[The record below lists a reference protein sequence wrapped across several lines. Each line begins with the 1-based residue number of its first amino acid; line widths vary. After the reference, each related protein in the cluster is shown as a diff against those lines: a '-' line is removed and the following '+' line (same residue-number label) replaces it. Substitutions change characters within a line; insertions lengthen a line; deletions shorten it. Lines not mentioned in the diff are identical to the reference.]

1 MTKLSIKKKLL
12 IYGFCIQSF
21 ILIVFSV
28 SLYKSLELSTLD
40 QIENSLKIIILD
52 VADDIQENDNLEN
65 IAFNEENEY
74 KFKPLYFRLSKL
86 NKQSNVI
93 KEMNYPK
100 DIITNYEQ
108 ISPLEK
114 DTISFEKQNSYLIT
128 RLKFFI
134 QEELFLLE
142 VATDSHNL
150 NKSLENFLYILFFII
165 PIILILSTIGGYFII
180 HKSFQPIEQIINKL
194 KEINVKNLSKRLER
208 LENDDEIDNLSYE
221 INNLLKRLEI
231 SFDKITQFSSDASHE
246 LKTPLTIMR
255 GEIEITLRKLRSPQ
269 EYHLSLNNCLDEVLI
284 IQQTVNDLLYLAQ
297 SEDQNN
303 LFSENVYL
311 DEIILESIQELEPLA
326 KLKKV
331 EIYSEIKSVSSIIG
345 NPQLLK
351 IAINNII
358 KNSINFSHE
367 ESHILINSYVEDK
380 WVYLTIED
388 FGIGI
393 SKPDL
398 EKIFEKFYRTDKS
411 RNKNSGGTG
420 LGLSITHKIIENH
433 QGIISFKSEED
444 EGTIV
449 TMKFKTLEM
458 TSLMF

>member
-12 IYGFCIQSF
+12 VYGFCIQSF

-52 VADDIQENDNLEN
+52 VADDIRENDTIDNL
-65 IAFNEENEY
+65 IFNEENEY

-86 NKQSNVI
+86 NKQSDVV
-93 KEMNYPK
+93 KELNYPK
-100 DIITNYEQ
+100 NIKPNYEK
-108 ISPLEK
+108 IHPLEEE
-114 DTISFEKQNSYLIT
+114 TILFEKQNSYLIT

-134 QEELFLLE
+134 KEDHFLLE

-165 PIILILSTIGGYFII
+165 PIIVILSTIGGYFII
-180 HKSFQPIEQIINKL
+180 HKSFQPIEHIIKKL
-194 KEINVKNLSKRLER
+194 QEINAKNLSKRLDR
-208 LENDDEIDNLSYE
+208 LNNDDEIDNLSYE

-231 SFDKITQFSSDASHE
+231 SFDKVTQFSSDASHE
-246 LKTPLTIMR
+246 LKTPLTIIR
-255 GEIEITLRKLRSPQ
+255 GEIEITLRKLRSPH
-269 EYHLSLNNCLDEVLI
+269 EYQLTLNNCLDEVLI
-284 IQQTVNDLLYLAQ
+284 IQQTVDNLLYLAQ
-297 SEDQNN
+297 TDEQNE
-303 LFSENVYL
+303 LFREHVYL
-311 DEIILESIQELEPLA
+311 DEIILESIEGLKSLA

-331 EIYSEIKSVSSIIG
+331 QIYSEIKSVSTIIG
-345 NPQLLK
+345 NSKLLK

-358 KNSINFSHE
+358 KNSINFSHKN
-367 ESHILINSYVEDK
+367 SHILINSYVKDE
-380 WVYLTIED
+380 WVYLTVED

-393 SKPDL
+393 SQTDL
-398 EKIFEKFYRTDKS
+398 HKIFEKFYRTDKS

-433 QGIISFKSEED
+433 KGVISFKSEEQK
-444 EGTIV
+444 GTTVSI
-449 TMKFKTLEM
+449 KFRNIKV
-458 TSLMF
+458 